1 MALTGYQ
8 LQYKRRMKKA
18 LALRAKADRQ
28 ARFLVARLATVLAL
42 GETAADHIGRINT
55 LYGTN
60 MSLRT
65 DLVDGYRLAGTAVER
80 DGAVTVLLTGKRP
93 VPDGQVAV
101 DGLSVLIR
109 FRTGATATRARMLAA
124 ITEHQAAIR
133 AMVQRPPAMGIDARR
148 GELLIL
154 IGAHAAAGDVA
165 VLKRR
170 IEALTGVPVRIATT
184 GRPGL
189 DL

>member
-1 MALTGYQ
+1 MALNGYQ

-65 DLVDGYRLAGTAVER
+65 DLVDGYRLAGTA
-80 DGAVTVLLTGKRP
+80 AALN
-93 VPDGQVAV
+93 QVAAASL
-101 DGLSVLIR
+101 G
-109 FRTGATATRARMLAA
+109 GAPAAVFVNLPATSGDAML
-124 ITEHQAAIR
+124 
-133 AMVQRPPAMGIDARR
+133 PADA
-148 GELLIL
+148 
-154 IGAHAAAGDVA
+154 D
-165 VLKRR
+165 
-170 IEALTGVPVRIATT
+170 
-184 GRPGL
+184 L
-189 DL
+189 D

>member
-65 DLVDGYRLAGTAVER
+65 DLVEGYRLAGTSA
-80 DGAVTVLLTGKRP
+80 ALN
-93 VPDGQVAV
+93 QVASASL
-101 DGLSVLIR
+101 G
-109 FRTGATATRARMLAA
+109 GAPAVVFVNLPANAGGAML
-124 ITEHQAAIR
+124 
-133 AMVQRPPAMGIDARR
+133 PPDS
-148 GELLIL
+148 
-154 IGAHAAAGDVA
+154 D
-165 VLKRR
+165 
-170 IEALTGVPVRIATT
+170 
-184 GRPGL
+184 L
-189 DL
+189 D

>member
-65 DLVDGYRLAGTAVER
+65 DLVDGYRLAGTVVA
-80 DGAVTVLLTGKRP
+80 LN
-93 VPDGQVAV
+93 QVAAAS
-101 DGLSVLIR
+101 LS
-109 FRTGATATRARMLAA
+109 GAPAAVFVNLPANAGGAML
-124 ITEHQAAIR
+124 
-133 AMVQRPPAMGIDARR
+133 PPDA
-148 GELLIL
+148 
-154 IGAHAAAGDVA
+154 D
-165 VLKRR
+165 
-170 IEALTGVPVRIATT
+170 
-184 GRPGL
+184 L
-189 DL
+189 D

>member
-55 LYGTN
+55 LYETN

-65 DLVDGYRLAGTAVER
+65 DLVDGYRLASTA
-80 DGAVTVLLTGKRP
+80 AALN
-93 VPDGQVAV
+93 QVAAASL
-101 DGLSVLIR
+101 G
-109 FRTGATATRARMLAA
+109 GAPAAVFVNLAA
-124 ITEHQAAIR
+124 NVGG
-133 AMVQRPPAMGIDARR
+133 AMLPPDS
-148 GELLIL
+148 
-154 IGAHAAAGDVA
+154 D
-165 VLKRR
+165 
-170 IEALTGVPVRIATT
+170 
-184 GRPGL
+184 L
-189 DL
+189 D

>member
-65 DLVDGYRLAGTAVER
+65 DLVDGYRLAGTA
-80 DGAVTVLLTGKRP
+80 AALN
-93 VPDGQVAV
+93 QVAAASL
-101 DGLSVLIR
+101 G
-109 FRTGATATRARMLAA
+109 GAPAAEFVNLPANSGGTML
-124 ITEHQAAIR
+124 
-133 AMVQRPPAMGIDARR
+133 PPDT
-148 GELLIL
+148 
-154 IGAHAAAGDVA
+154 D
-165 VLKRR
+165 
-170 IEALTGVPVRIATT
+170 
-184 GRPGL
+184 L
-189 DL
+189 D